1 MSSKL
6 KIKNELVS
14 EFHSREHLLECLVA
28 SCLVPGW
35 AGHKSRVI
43 NGKKYVDGGL
53 TMNLPNL
60 YPNQTIRIQPFSTSE
75 TQAEISPFL
84 TNEKDKNKLI
94 LKMATDISKSL
105 VGITR
110 YKKIWFFDGNKSII
124 EISIIRSMWNL
135 YILSQ
140 RWKPTSNRGTSS
152 ISWWWKMVWWLIQWR
167 RQWCEFILWKK
178 IVNSLLD
185 YGFDWFARKIFSLYM
200 TIFGTFRME

>member
-110 YKKIWFFDGNKSII
+110 YKKI
-124 EISIIRSMWNL
+124 
-135 YILSQ
+135 
-140 RWKPTSNRGTSS
+140 
-152 ISWWWKMVWWLIQWR
+152 
-167 RQWCEFILWKK
+167 
-178 IVNSLLD
+178 
-185 YGFDWFARKIFSLYM
+185 
-200 TIFGTFRME
+200 